1 MRRVLALTLLCGLLP
16 ASGRAGVQDLDVVV
30 ENGRVHDGTGAPWI
44 RSFEP
49 DEPSEENR
57 LDAVQRERGRDPIE
71 ATLALLRPGSV
82 PPAAGAR
89 A

>member
-16 ASGRAGVQDLDVVV
+16 AACRSGVHDRNRVG

-49 DEPSEENR
+49 GEPSEENR
-57 LDAVQRERGRDPIE
+57 LDAVQRDRGRDPIE

-82 PPAAGAR
+82 PPAAGAW